1 MAVEFRPRRPAA
13 TRTASPHSGIDA
25 NRARR
30 GGRPINQVDP
40 ELISSRL
47 AAAPEA
53 FGFVAEDTNSI
64 IGSAVLIPAR
74 FDRGAGDVMP
84 GLGHLNSVAVAPD
97 HWGEGI
103 ARTLLDLVVDE
114 ARARGYARIQLF
126 TQDHNTRARD
136 LYERNGWHLT
146 GEEVI
151 DDLGDTLGASQG
163 ALSAASAR
171 TTCKWCST
179 RQPCR
184 HRRATREHAS
194 TGK

>member
-1 MAVEFRPRRPAA
+1 MAVEFRPAGPGDQDGIAA
-13 TRTASPHSGIDA
+13 LWYDA
-25 NRARR
+25 NR
-30 GGRPINQVDP
+30 GSPGWTTDQPGRP
-40 ELISSRL
+40 R
-47 AAAPEA
+47 APQLTPRRRFEA

-114 ARARGYARIQLF
+114 ARG
-126 TQDHNTRARD
+126 TRLTRCASSSSPRTTTPEHED
-136 LYERNGWHLT
+136 LDERNGWNLT

-151 DDLGDTLGASQG
+151 DDLGDTLVRF
-163 ALSAASAR
+163 L
-171 TTCKWCST
+171 
-179 RQPCR
+179 
-184 HRRATREHAS
+184 REL
-194 TGK
+194 